1 MIEISKLPKE
11 LIAGTGKPRYVFGQL
26 QEPFA
31 AKRTL
36 KGIDEMQYLLVGKR
50 TRIKKHGHNNQWEVW
65 VWLSKKTAYVCLIGE
80 EHELVNDSDEFME
93 LMAIKGHTDYS
104 FDDLSTFLCNLGF
117 LVRHGSLEIH
127 KNS

>member
-31 AKRTL
+31 SRRIL
-36 KGIDEMQYLLVGKR
+36 KGIDEMQYLFVRNR

>member
-11 LIAGTGKPRYVFGQL
+11 LIAETGKPRYVFGQL

-36 KGIDEMQYLLVGKR
+36 KGIDEMQCLFVRNR

-80 EHELVNDSDEFME
+80 EHELINDSDEFME

-104 FDDLSTFLCNLGF
+104 FDDLSTFLSNLGF